1 MPKLLLAALVARR
14 RILAIVA
21 TALFFAIPF
30 SIAQP
35 AAGQQPT
42 APEQKSPDQK
52 TSDQKSDDSQEP
64 ATTLKV
70 NVNIVQLFF
79 NVKDKHGALIPNLTK
94 TTSQFSKTASRRP

>member
-21 TALFFAIPF
+21 TALFFGILF

-35 AAGQQPT
+35 AAGQQTT

-52 TSDQKSDDSQEP
+52 H
-64 ATTLKV
+64 V
-70 NVNIVQLFF
+70 
-79 NVKDKHGALIPNLTK
+79 
-94 TTSQFSKTASRRP
+94 